1 MDKAGFLKKTALFST
16 LTSSEIDAVLVTAR
30 ERRYGAGDMIIRE
43 GEGGLGFYLLL
54 DGAAQV
60 RKGETVL
67 AEFGP
72 GDFVGEMA
80 LLLEETPR
88 TADVVATAPTT
99 VLTITKWDLR
109 GILSSNPD
117 VGVKMM
123 AELAKRLADT
133 DRAMED

>member
-30 ERRYGAGDMIIRE
+30 ERRYTAGDMIIRE
-43 GEGGLGFYLLL
+43 GEGALGFYLLL

-67 AEFGP
+67 ADFGP

-80 LLLEETPR
+80 LLLEDARR

-109 GILSSNPD
+109 GIIASNPD

-123 AELAKRLADT
+123 GELAKRLADT
-133 DRAMED
+133 DRAIQD

>member
-1 MDKAGFLKKTALFST
+1 
-16 LTSSEIDAVLVTAR
+16 
-30 ERRYGAGDMIIRE
+30 MIIRE
-43 GEGGLGFYLLL
+43 GEGALGFYLLL

-60 RKGETVL
+60 RKGENVL

-88 TADVVATAPTT
+88 TADVVATASTT